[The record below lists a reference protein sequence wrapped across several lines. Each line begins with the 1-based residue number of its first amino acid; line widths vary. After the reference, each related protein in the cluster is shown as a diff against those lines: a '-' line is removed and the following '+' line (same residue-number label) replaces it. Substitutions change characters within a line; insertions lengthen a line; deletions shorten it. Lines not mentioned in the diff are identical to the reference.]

1 LRELAGV
8 GARVAGA
15 VPPYGG
21 TERIASTE
29 DSDRQRETLAG
40 TPKKG
45 LKIKKMK
52 IKGNP
57 NTLKPL
63 SMLTKIIFATAT
75 SR

>member
-1 LRELAGV
+1 V

-15 VPPYGG
+15 VPPHGG
-21 TERIASTE
+21 TERTASTE
-29 DSDRQRETLAG
+29 DSDRQRKTLAG

-45 LKIKKMK
+45 LKFKKMK